1 MKRLKHLPSVGVVL
15 IIVLVVTGC
24 DPTCPPEQMTTVL
37 LVRHAEYCDPSVDPS
52 CDPNDPDPG
61 LGSKGDLRAQEL
73 AHVARKAGVEAIYT
87 TDTNRTKQT
96 VQYLET
102 PELRA
107 TTFYTVTG
115 LVNQVM
121 SDHASEV
128 VLVAAHA
135 GGNLPTVPEII
146 TELGGNHTSCSIGNE
161 FDNLCIVTICR
172 CDEVGEVTVVNLQY
186 GEPSP

>member
-1 MKRLKHLPSVGVVL
+1 MKRQKHLLSASVAL

-24 DPTCPPEQMTTVL
+24 APPCPPEQMTTVL
-37 LVRHAEYCDPSVDPS
+37 LVRHAEYCDASVDPS
-52 CDPNDPDPG
+52 CDPNDPG

-87 TDTNRTKQT
+87 TDTKRTKET

-102 PELRA
+102 LELRA

-121 SDHASEV
+121 SDHAGDV

-135 GGNLPTVPEII
+135 GGNLPTVPGII
-146 TELGGNHTSCSIGNE
+146 TELGGNRTNCSIGNE

-172 CDEVGEVTVVNLQY
+172 RGEVTVVNLQY